1 MSLNTVVFPVAG
13 LGTRFLPATK
23 TIPKEMLPVVDRP
36 LIQYAV
42 EEALAAGAR
51 RLVFVTG
58 RTKGAIGDYFDKAY
72 ELETELARRGKHDM
86 LALLESLLPADAEC
100 LYVRQAEALGLGH
113 AILCARSLVPD
124 ERFGIILPDDLIAHP
139 DDPVMA
145 QLARHSATTGASVIS
160 VEEVPRER
168 TRSYGVVDVDAFEG
182 RYGQLRG
189 IVEKPEPDQAPS
201 NLAVVGRYVLSSS
214 IFKILEQTRAD
225 HRGEIQITDAIA
237 ELLKQE
243 RVDAYRFEGRHFD
256 CGSKLGFLQATV
268 HHGRRHAEIGEEFSR
283 WLDDAGPDA

>member
-1 MSLNTVVFPVAG
+1 MALNTVVFPVAG

-23 TIPKEMLPVVDRP
+23 TVPKEMLPVVDRP

-58 RTKGAIGDYFDKAY
+58 RTKGAIADYFDKAY
-72 ELETELARRGKHDM
+72 ELETELERRGKQDTLDM
-86 LALLESLLPADAEC
+86 LGELMPPGAEC
-100 LYVRQAEALGLGH
+100 LYIRQPEALGLGH

-124 ERFGIILPDDLIAHP
+124 EEFGIILPDDLIHHP

-145 QLARHSATTGASVIS
+145 QLARHQQTTGASVIS
-160 VEEVPRER
+160 VEAVPRER
-168 TRSYGVVDVDAFEG
+168 TRAYGVVDVAEMVG
-182 RYGQLRG
+182 RAGRLRG

-201 NLAVVGRYVLSSS
+201 NLAVVGRYVLSSA
-214 IFKILEQTRAD
+214 IFELLEQTRPD
-225 HRGEIQITDAIA
+225 HRGEIQLTDAIA
-237 ELLKQE
+237 ELLKRE
-243 RVDAYRFEGRHFD
+243 AVDAYQFEGRHFD

-268 HHGRRHAEIGEEFSR
+268 HFGRRHPEIGSAFSD
-283 WLDDAGPDA
+283 WLESGQG

>member
-1 MSLNTVVFPVAG
+1 MTINTVVFPVAG

-23 TIPKEMLPVVDRP
+23 TVPKEMLPVVDRP

-72 ELETELARRGKHDM
+72 ELETELERRGKLDVLDQLH
-86 LALLESLLPADAEC
+86 SLLPTDAEC
-100 LYVRQAEALGLGH
+100 LYIRQPEALGLGH

-124 ERFGIILPDDLIAHP
+124 ETFGIILPDDLIHHP

-145 QLARHSATTGASVIS
+145 QLSRHGHDSGASVIS
-160 VEEVPRER
+160 VEAVPMER
-168 TRSYGVVDVDAFEG
+168 TSSYGVVDVAGMENRSG
-182 RYGQLRG
+182 RLRG
-189 IVEKPEPDQAPS
+189 IVEKPTPEQAPS
-201 NLAVVGRYVLSSS
+201 NLAVVGRYLLSSS
-214 IFKILEQTRAD
+214 IFEILEQTQAD
-225 HRGEIQITDAIA
+225 QRGEIQLTDAIA
-237 ELLKQE
+237 ELLKHE
-243 RVDAYRFEGRHFD
+243 PVDAYAFEGQHFD

-268 HHGRRHAEIGEEFSR
+268 HFGQRHPEIGNEF
-283 WLDDAGPDA
+283 LDWMMTR